1 MCKSRW
7 KKWFFAFLVVLCLTT
22 FFACS
27 QEVPTRGLD
36 IAEDEGQEENLTSQE
51 IARMTTALNGVMD
64 RVLSSGVSFSNQAI
78 DDLLQNLSQYM
89 AQEVAR
95 LKPTQRE
102 YKAFLSVL
110 QRYTERENLST
121 KMLIDNLYVDM
132 TSALGKDK
140 YAILAH
146 RFLLSYCDY
155 QVQKYQ
161 QLYEQYGYSYL
172 SEDIQRYR
180 QKYRVLSADLSS
192 TDLAALLN
200 TYYIVGTVRSLTGQN
215 DTESFLS
222 TDEILMLVKAQNCT
236 AVELD
241 TDVWYEL
248 LTLSRDFVTDK
259 YYAKIVETATGNGDI
274 RLLAEGMN
282 DFFALIRHVQM
293 TLSAQNVQ
301 EIQQGKP
308 VDSVILSL
316 LSDDQLRKID
326 VFLSKGW
333 HYDEYDVLAQKQYG
347 DGYRQF
353 AEQTEKLTID
363 RLLEA
368 RRGAPDVTTLLVGY
382 LAGKSN
388 ALALEV
394 QP

>member
-1 MCKSRW
+1 
-7 KKWFFAFLVVLCLTT
+7 
-22 FFACS
+22 
-27 QEVPTRGLD
+27 
-36 IAEDEGQEENLTSQE
+36 
-51 IARMTTALNGVMD
+51 MTTALNGVMD

-368 RRGAPDVTTLLVGY
+368 RRDAPDVTTLLVGY

-388 ALALEV
+388 AFALEV